1 MAVMRNYYPRLT
13 EYIWLKRRRFMFLQY
28 VLLSAGGKI
37 MFAVWVGDSVLYYWK
52 AGLFLPLREISE
64 RLDVWGQKSDWCASG
79 SSKPV
84 WGAESVPGGFDSH
97 MSPPE
102 KKQEDCREKHN
113 DREETCG

>member
-1 MAVMRNYYPRLT
+1 MVPAMAVMRNYYPRLT
-13 EYIWLKRRRFMFLQY
+13 EYIWLKRRRFMFLRY

-52 AGLFLPLREISE
+52 AGLFLPLREIPE

-84 WGAESVPGGFDSH
+84 WGGQNRPGWVRFPHVPARKVIKRRN
-97 MSPPE
+97 E
-102 KKQEDCREKHN
+102 K
-113 DREETCG
+113 